1 MISTIMMY
9 LLLFVSLI
17 INIAA
22 VWYVVQLIREM
33 KVYYENFK
41 QMNYMARDYRNHL
54 EAVYELDMFYGDTT
68 LSELLRHTKD
78 FSTDIEAFV
87 EEFPFEEMDS
97 GE

>member
-9 LLLFVSLI
+9 FLLFVSLI

-41 QMNYMARDYRNHL
+41 TN
-54 EAVYELDMFYGDTT
+54 ELYG
-68 LSELLRHTKD
+68 
-78 FSTDIEAFV
+78 
-87 EEFPFEEMDS
+87 
-97 GE
+97 